1 MKQYSI
7 KNPPELPA
15 SCPPLPAGQVHL
27 GQGQTFKP
35 HPDGSFWG
43 HAVDSACP
51 ASGWVSGEWAG
62 DSWDHYAAPEGSEIV
77 RLNFGEP
84 LGSWAD
90 ELPREYVDLAVAHHR
105 AFPNMRVTLQHDGFS
120 PLFAW
125 DDTPEGF
132 EFWEGVEEFI
142 VGASTKLPPI
152 PSEPR
157 PAQTPEPAPAAPTAK
172 PLTTAEQVR
181 RIEKKLEAQD
191 VLLAS
196 IQKLI
201 ADFNASNS

>member
-15 SCPPLPAGQVHL
+15 SCPPLPAGQVFL
-27 GQGQTFKP
+27 GRGGQFAIP
-35 HPDGSFWG
+35 HQSFSGLACASNDPVLGS
-43 HAVDSACP
+43 
-51 ASGWVSGEWAG
+51 
-62 DSWDHYAAPEGSEIV
+62 SWIPYAYYVGNSDYYYAAPEGSEIV
-77 RLNFGEP
+77 KLNFGEP

-90 ELPREYVDLAVAHHR
+90 ELPREYVDLAVSHHR
-105 AFPNMRVTLQHDGFS
+105 AFPNMHVTLRHDEFS
-120 PLFAW
+120 PLFTW

-142 VGASTKLPPI
+142 DGTSTKLPPI

-157 PAQTPEPAPAAPTAK
+157 PVQTPAAPKEK

-181 RIEKKLEAQD
+181 RIEKKLAEQD
-191 VLLAS
+191 ALLAS

-201 ADFNASNS
+201 TDFNATNS

>member
-7 KNPPELPA
+7 KNPPEPPA
-15 SCPPLPAGQVHL
+15 SCPPLPEGLVFLGAGFSFHL
-27 GQGQTFKP
+27 PPSRDFQGVAINLAETC
-35 HPDGSFWG
+35 G
-43 HAVDSACP
+43 
-51 ASGWVSGEWAG
+51 GW
-62 DSWDHYAAPEGSEIV
+62 SWDWWEGSSDSLLYAAPEGSEIV

-84 LGSWAD
+84 LGNWAD

-105 AFPNMRVTLQHDGFS
+105 AFPNMHVTLRHDKFS
-120 PLFAW
+120 PLFVW

-142 VGASTKLPPI
+142 DGTSTKLPPI

-157 PAQTPEPAPAAPTAK
+157 PAQTPAAPKGK

-181 RIEKKLEAQD
+181 RIEKKLAEQD
-191 VLLAS
+191 ALLAS

-201 ADFNASNS
+201 TDFNATNS